1 MTVADNDIE
10 RIIARMDRAK
20 VSRRGFL
27 AASGLTGVAAFLAA
41 CGASGS
47 SNAPSAA
54 ASTAPTAAP
63 SAAATAAASAA
74 PSGPIG
80 GTGTTEGAFYLY
92 NWADYT
98 DLNNIETFKT
108 NYGVTDWSYDTFGS
122 NDEMIT
128 TLQGGKIGQWDVSAP
143 TADLVPTLV
152 TGDFIQKI
160 DWSKVPNATSL
171 NPSFQKQWW
180 DPTDEYSLPKDWGTT
195 GITVRTK
202 IVTEPVNTWKAFF
215 DLAPKYS
222 GRIIAVNSQ
231 GDVFAGAL
239 KALGHSL
246 NTEDKAELD
255 QMRDLLL
262 AWAPHVLALNSDT
275 YEVPLGNEEAVLGLT
290 WTGGV
295 SDLRK
300 APETADTQYIIPDDG
315 TLYWVDTWVI
325 LKDAPHPEAAH
336 AWLNFMYDPQINAI
350 ETETNQYAT
359 PVDAAKAYIPAATLD
374 DPTIFIPDDVLKAGV
389 SSGKLEVS
397 KDWSANE
404 QRADIWAE
412 FSAKIGK

>member
-1 MTVADNDIE
+1 MADQDLDQV
-10 RIIARMDRAK
+10 IARMNSTR

-27 AASGLTGVAAFLAA
+27 AASGLGGTAAFLAA
-41 CGASGS
+41 CGAGGS
-47 SNAPSAA
+47 SSAPSAA
-54 ASTAPTAAP
+54 ASAAASAAP
-63 SAAATAAASAA
+63 SAAASAAASAA

-98 DLNNIETFKT
+98 DLDNIETFKT
-108 NYGVTDWSYDTFGS
+108 NYGITDWSYDTFGS

-128 TLQGGKIGQWDVSAP
+128 NLQGGKVGQFDVSAP
-143 TADLVPTLV
+143 TADLVPTLLA
-152 TGDFIQKI
+152 DNFIQKI
-160 DWSKVPNATSL
+160 DWSKVPNVKYI
-171 NPSFQKQWW
+171 NPAFRKQWW
-180 DPTDEYSLPKDWGTT
+180 DPNDEYSLPKDWGTT

-202 IVTEPVNTWKAFF
+202 VVTEPVTTWKQFF
-215 DLAPKYS
+215 DLGEKYS

-231 GDVFAGAL
+231 VDIFAGAL
-239 KALGHSL
+239 KALGFSV
-246 NTEDKAELD
+246 NTEDTAQLE
-255 QMRDLLL
+255 QMRQLLL
-262 AWAPHVLALNSDT
+262 GWSPHLLALNSDT

-325 LKDAPHPEAAH
+325 LQDAPHPIASH
-336 AWLNFMYDPQINAI
+336 AWLNFMQDPQINAI

-359 PVDAAKAYIPAATLD
+359 PNDEAKKYISPETLN
-374 DPTIFIPDDVLKAGV
+374 DPVIFIPDDVVEAGV
-389 SSGKLEVS
+389 SSGNWEIS
-397 KDWSANE
+397 KDWSGST
-404 QRADIWAE
+404 QRSDIWAE
-412 FSAKIGK
+412 FSAKIGH

>member
-1 MTVADNDIE
+1 MTDQDLDQ
-10 RIIARMDRAK
+10 IIPRMDHAR

-27 AASGLTGVAAFLAA
+27 AASGLTGLAAFIAA
-41 CGASGS
+41 CSGGGS
-47 SNAPSAA
+47 SASPSTAASAA
-54 ASTAPTAAP
+54 ASTAPSIAP
-63 SAAATAAASAA
+63 SAAASVA

-98 DLNNIETFKT
+98 DLGNIETFKT
-108 NYGVTDWSYDTFGS
+108 NYGITDWSYDIFAS

-128 TLQGGKIGQWDVSAP
+128 TLQGGKIGQFDVSAP
-143 TADLVPTLV
+143 TADLVPTLL

-160 DWSKVPNATSL
+160 DWAKVPNAKYL
-171 NPSFQKQWW
+171 NAAFKNQWW
-180 DPTDEYSLPKDWGTT
+180 DPASEYSLPKDWGTT

-202 IVTEPVNTWKAFF
+202 AVAEPVNTWKAFF
-215 DLAPKYS
+215 ELAPKYS
-222 GRIIAVNSQ
+222 GKIIAVNSQ
-231 GDVFAGAL
+231 VDVFAGAL
-239 KALGHSL
+239 KALGHSV
-246 NTEDKAELD
+246 NTEDSAQLEE
-255 QMRDLLL
+255 MRQLLVG
-262 AWAPHVLALNSDT
+262 WAPHLLALNSDT

-300 APETADTQYIIPDDG
+300 DPATADTQYITTYDG

-325 LKDAPHPEAAH
+325 LKDVPHPEASH

-359 PVDAAKAYIPAATLD
+359 PNDEAKKYISAETLN
-374 DPTIFIPDDVLKAGV
+374 DPLIFIPEATIAAGV
-389 SSGKLEVS
+389 SSGNWEVS
-397 KDWSANE
+397 KDWSGNQ
-404 QRADIWAE
+404 QRTDIWAE
-412 FSAKIGK
+412 FSAKIGG